1 MSCGELGPI
10 EGGLIKNST
19 IQNSTITGSEFTGG
33 EVRSSDLNSCHL
45 KNLAS
50 CDAPS
55 ARTIAGAIA
64 DDATAIR
71 SIADGIADDDAA
83 AGAVAAAVAVA
94 VAGAAAGAG
103 AVAVAVAVA
112 AAVAVAVAG
121 AVAVIHCQKDADLV
135 GQRGG
140 CYRFHTGTALIL
152 ASAAAVV
159 GMISMASVRVMEST
173 AMVNLQELGFLTP
186 SAAICRVSEA
196 PSQYHSFLAL
206 RRVTSWPARDSRWPA
221 KTPARSQRTTTYF

>member
-19 IQNSTITGSEFTGG
+19 IQDSTITGSEFTGG

-71 SIADGIADDDAA
+71 SIADGIANDDAA
-83 AGAVAAAVAVA
+83 AGSIAEAIADQNPAAFANPAAAAAAPELPTHMYGSRDAVLGKPA
-94 VAGAAAGAG
+94 AWMQVGDYVIPVYAKAGA
-103 AVAVAVAVA
+103 
-112 AAVAVAVAG
+112 
-121 AVAVIHCQKDADLV
+121 
-135 GQRGG
+135 
-140 CYRFHTGTALIL
+140 
-152 ASAAAVV
+152 
-159 GMISMASVRVMEST
+159 
-173 AMVNLQELGFLTP
+173 
-186 SAAICRVSEA
+186 
-196 PSQYHSFLAL
+196 
-206 RRVTSWPARDSRWPA
+206 
-221 KTPARSQRTTTYF
+221 

>member
-64 DDATAIR
+64 GDET
-71 SIADGIADDDAA
+71 A
-83 AGAVAAAVAVA
+83 AGAIAGAIADQNPAAFANPAAAAAAPELPTYMYGSRDAVLGKPA
-94 VAGAAAGAG
+94 AWMQVGDYVIPVYAKAGA
-103 AVAVAVAVA
+103 
-112 AAVAVAVAG
+112 
-121 AVAVIHCQKDADLV
+121 
-135 GQRGG
+135 
-140 CYRFHTGTALIL
+140 
-152 ASAAAVV
+152 
-159 GMISMASVRVMEST
+159 
-173 AMVNLQELGFLTP
+173 
-186 SAAICRVSEA
+186 
-196 PSQYHSFLAL
+196 
-206 RRVTSWPARDSRWPA
+206 
-221 KTPARSQRTTTYF
+221 